1 MLNWDFITNR
11 ARSEGVTSFL
21 ILKEALHLL
30 ILDYL
35 FREGA
40 FSSLVFQGGTALRIV
55 YQGVRYSEDLDFVLT
70 RKDPSFLKTLSKMLE
85 GLPSYLDKFLPFA
98 KTIVLRTQKET
109 EAFVRFYLVVE
120 IENLNTKDR
129 TNIDV
134 MDVPSYENE
143 TVIVRK
149 EDFPVS
155 PAIRVETPRE
165 ILGDKFCAFGSRE
178 YVKGRD
184 LWDIHYLLDT
194 MKVPFDAETK
204 EWVRK
209 KVADYGSNS
218 SEFKKGFKKNFMTLE
233 QKGSAILKA
242 EMERFLP
249 QAYQEVFK
257 EKYPE
262 ILEKVRKALGE
273 FYAEMV

>member
-1 MLNWDFITNR
+1 MLNWNSIADK

-35 FREGA
+35 FREGV

-70 RKDPSFLKTLSKMLE
+70 RKDPVFLKTLSKMLE

-98 KTIVLRTQKET
+98 RAVRLRTQKET
-109 EAFVRFYLVVE
+109 EDFIRFHLVVE
-120 IENLNTKDR
+120 IENLNTQDR
-129 TNIDV
+129 TNIEV
-134 MDVPSYENE
+134 MNVPSHENE

-165 ILGDKFCAFGSRE
+165 ILGDKFSAFGSRE

-184 LWDIHYLLDT
+184 LWDIYYLLYT
-194 MKVPFDAETK
+194 MKIPFDPKTRELIQMK
-204 EWVRK
+204 IS
-209 KVADYGSNS
+209 DYGSDLS
-218 SEFKKGFKKNFMTLE
+218 KFKNGFKKNFSILE
-233 QKGSAILKA
+233 EKGLAILKT

-249 QAYQEVFK
+249 QTYQEAFK
-257 EKYPE
+257 ERYPE
-262 ILEKVRKALGE
+262 ILKKVREALGK